1 MSKRRTS
8 GADYPHVW
16 DSETYAQ
23 EGLWRQLYP
32 RVASEIMLEDVYVRL
47 YVDEP
52 DVELL
57 QPPPLAIAKVCVCVC
72 LHGDGDVR
80 AFMLSHRVDD
90 ALSRGRRRCELWMR
104 HVSRRAPLLTWQA
117 SSCARL
123 HSQLCTWGAS

>member
-1 MSKRRTS
+1 MGHLVQVSKRRTS

-72 LHGDGDVR
+72 LHV
-80 AFMLSHRVDD
+80 MVMCVHSCSHT
-90 ALSRGRRRCELWMR
+90 ALTMRCL
-104 HVSRRAPLLTWQA
+104 VAGGVA
-117 SSCARL
+117 SCGCGTCLVARL
-123 HSQLCTWGAS
+123 Y